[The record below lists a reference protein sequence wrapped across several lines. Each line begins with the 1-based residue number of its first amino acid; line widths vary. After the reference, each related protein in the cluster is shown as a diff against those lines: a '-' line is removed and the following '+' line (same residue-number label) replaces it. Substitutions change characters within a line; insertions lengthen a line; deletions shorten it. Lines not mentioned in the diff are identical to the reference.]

1 MTEMKQAKQA
11 KRPKRNDLNV
21 QNETKRNET
30 GETTVYSPIWQ
41 MAWQLKLS
49 SMLYIFIEH
58 ALSTDDS
65 ARYIR
70 TLL

>member
-11 KRPKRNDLNV
+11 KRPKRNDL
-21 QNETKRNET
+21 NET

-49 SMLYIFIEH
+49 SMLYILIEH
-58 ALSTDDS
+58 ALSTDHS